1 MAQKIVFL
9 NPPTKNAETVVR
21 DNLFGCF
28 NKPKAEYCWPPVHLA
43 QLAAMVLPLGY
54 RATIID
60 GVGMQWTQTQT
71 LGAVKGA
78 KPDFVVVVTATATY
92 KNDTDF
98 MAEIKEAV
106 PGAQSVFCGNH
117 ITIFAEGNQG
127 SVDNGALDYI
137 INGEPEF
144 VLQQLFAQMH
154 NGRDFAAIKGLGY
167 RKDGGPL
174 AVNGHAPVIER
185 LDDLPLAARHLIP
198 KEGKYFNPLA
208 KQVPYSTIFSSR
220 GCPWPCIYCAAGQ
233 TYGKRFRSQS
243 AERVIKEVEQC
254 LRAGAKEIFFRD
266 EEFTVNN
273 RRVFEI
279 CELIKKKRLKF
290 TWICTSRVD
299 TVTHEL
305 LKAMRDAGCHLI
317 KYGVESGSD
326 EQLKRMK
333 KVLTTA
339 RTRETFKWMHELGL
353 DSVAHMI
360 IGTPGETRQTIETS
374 IQFIKDIDP
383 TYVSFNIAIP
393 YPHTEMWEMV
403 KDRMGD
409 TNDYASH
416 DIESGLVTAKYTD
429 ILCGIPQAEMEAYF
443 RKAFREFYYRP
454 SYILRRLWKQRS
466 LGEFARTAKAGISL
480 MKFTMKDRSE
490 STAST

>member
-1 MAQKIVFL
+1 MPQKIAFL
-9 NPPTKNAETVVR
+9 NPPTKSGQTVVR

-28 NKPKAEYCWPPVHLA
+28 NKPKAEYCWPPAHLA

-54 RATIID
+54 RSQIID
-60 GVGMQWTQTQT
+60 GVGMQWTQAQT
-71 LGAVKGA
+71 LAAIRRA
-78 KPDFVVVVTATATY
+78 KPDFIVVVTATATY
-92 KNDTDF
+92 KSDTDF
-98 MAEIKEAV
+98 MREIKEAV
-106 PGAQSVFCGNH
+106 PDVQSVFCGNH

-127 SVDNGALDYI
+127 SVDNTNIDYL

-154 NGRDFAAIKGLGY
+154 NGRDFSQIRGLGY
-167 RKDGGPL
+167 RRDGGPL
-174 AVNGHAPVIER
+174 TVNGRAPAIES
-185 LDDLPLAARHLIP
+185 LDDLPLPARHLIP
-198 KEGKYFNPLA
+198 KDGIYFNPLV
-208 KQVPYSTIFSSR
+208 KRMPYSTIFSSR

-243 AERVIKEVEQC
+243 PERVIKEVQQC
-254 LRAGAKEIFFRD
+254 LKLGAKEIFFRD

-279 CELIKKKRLKF
+279 CDLIKKKKLKF

-299 TVTHEL
+299 TVTYEL
-305 LKAMRDAGCHLI
+305 LKAMKEAGCHLI

-339 RTRETFKWMHELGL
+339 RIRQTFAWHHELGI
-353 DSVAHMI
+353 DTVAHMI
-360 IGTPGETRQTIETS
+360 IGTPGETRETIETS

-416 DIESGLVTAKYTD
+416 DIESGLVSAQYSQ
-429 ILCGIPQAEMEAYF
+429 ILCGIPKDEMEALF
-443 RKAFREFYYRP
+443 NRAFREFYYRP

-466 LGEFARTAKAGISL
+466 LGEFARTAKAGLSL
-480 MKFTMKDRSE
+480 MKFTMRDRSE